1 MGRDDW
7 HLDKK
12 VPISIFGMLLSLF
25 IGFVVQ
31 TAYLTNVIT
40 EWKTMTDNR
49 LAALEKSDTGQATH
63 ENRITILE
71 QQWSYIRA
79 DLAEIKTLL
88 RRRVPGELEQP
99 QQ

>member
-12 VPISIFGMLLSLF
+12 VPISIFGMLVSLF
-25 IGFVVQ
+25 VGFVVQ

-40 EWKTMTDNR
+40 EWKTVTDNR
-49 LAALEKSDTGQATH
+49 LSALEKSDKAVETH
-63 ENRITILE
+63 ENRLVILE
-71 QQWSYIRA
+71 QQFSYIRA

-88 RRRVPGELEQP
+88 RRRVPGEIENYGP
-99 QQ
+99 